1 MNASNKPMATPQDLD
16 RLAGEAYREGH
27 WDRALGLLGIAR
39 MAYPRRAELWDRRE
53 ARVREAMARE
63 APEPDADLG

>member
-1 MNASNKPMATPQDLD
+1 MSASNEPIATPQDLD

-39 MAYPRRAELWDRRE
+39 MAYPGRAELWDRRE
-53 ARVREAMARE
+53 ARVREALARGN
-63 APEPDADLG
+63 PEPDADPG